1 MGSSYTWHGIPDARI
16 RTSYGGDANVIAT
29 NTENY
34 TSSDGDSIV
43 VEAKTRF
50 KEQDIS
56 QLIALGV
63 ISSFTEH
70 NLHPTL
76 NSMVPSVLINSSTVL
91 ICLYDCT
98 SDILLLT
105 EQVQL
110 VDLDEIPPKMNL
122 PAIWLLWLMIHHR

>member
-1 MGSSYTWHGIPDARI
+1 M
-16 RTSYGGDANVIAT
+16 IAT

-43 VEAKTRF
+43 VEVETTF
-50 KEQDIS
+50 KQQDIS
-56 QLIALGV
+56 QLIVLGI

-70 NLHPTL
+70 KLHPTL
-76 NSMVPSVLINSSTVL
+76 NSMVPSLLINSSTIVV
-91 ICLYDCT
+91 CLYDCT

-105 EQVQL
+105 EQVQF
-110 VDLDEIPPKMNL
+110 VDLDETPPKMNL